1 MKKLIVWFLVVI
13 IVAGIGWL
21 IYTRYGDMKK
31 RKAKN
36 DNDEKIVSVSVQQV
50 GKTDLLET
58 MPFFGTVKAI
68 NQVDIYTKIS
78 GRVEELNIKNGDEV
92 KSGDILVV
100 LEHSAVK
107 AQAEQATAS
116 LEAAGAQLKQLQIN
130 LVNLKKELDR
140 IIELS
145 KEGAVSE
152 SKKDQIETQY
162 NALLAQKE
170 AVEAQMKQLEAVQ
183 QQAKINLAEANIRA
197 SISGIVSQ
205 KYVDMG
211 DMVTP
216 QRPVFTIIQV
226 DTVKVTASIPEMV
239 LSRVKTG
246 LTHAVI
252 AVDAYPDKKFDGIV
266 TYVAPSVDQRSRT
279 LEIEIELSNRDK
291 ILKAGMFCRV
301 ELILDNKKGII
312 AIPKDLIV
320 YDVSGGK
327 QEYAIYTIQ
336 DGLAKKVNVNIGIY
350 SHGLVE
356 IKDGLAAGDTIIT
369 SVGPHIFDGCK
380 VSPVRNDTIG
390 NDKE

>member
-1 MKKLIVWFLVVI
+1 
-13 IVAGIGWL
+13 
-21 IYTRYGDMKK
+21 
-31 RKAKN
+31 
-36 DNDEKIVSVSVQQV
+36 
-50 GKTDLLET
+50 
-58 MPFFGTVKAI
+58 
-68 NQVDIYTKIS
+68 
-78 GRVEELNIKNGDEV
+78 
-92 KSGDILVV
+92 
-100 LEHSAVK
+100 
-107 AQAEQATAS
+107 
-116 LEAAGAQLKQLQIN
+116 
-130 LVNLKKELDR
+130 
-140 IIELS
+140 
-145 KEGAVSE
+145 
-152 SKKDQIETQY
+152 
-162 NALLAQKE
+162 
-170 AVEAQMKQLEAVQ
+170 MKQLGAVL

-205 KYVDMG
+205 KYVDLG

>member
-1 MKKLIVWFLVVI
+1 MKKAIIWLLVI
-13 IVAGIGWL
+13 IIVGGGGWL
-21 IYTRYGDMKK
+21 IYTRYMEREN

-36 DNDEKIVSVSVQQV
+36 DNEDKIISVSVQQIV
-50 GKTDLLET
+50 KTDLLET
-58 MPFFGTVKAI
+58 MSFFGTIKAI
-68 NQVDIYTKIS
+68 NQVDVYTKVS
-78 GRVEELNIKNGDEV
+78 GRVEELKVKNGDEV

-100 LEHSAVK
+100 LEHSAIK
-107 AQAEQATAS
+107 AQTEQATAS

-130 LVNLKKELDR
+130 LANLKKELDR

-170 AVEAQMKQLEAVQ
+170 SVEAQVRQLEAVL
-183 QQAKINLAEANIRA
+183 QQAKINLQEANIRA
-197 SISGIVSQ
+197 SISGIVAQ

-226 DTVKVTASIPEMV
+226 DTVKVTASIPETI
-239 LSRVKTG
+239 LSRVKSG
-246 LTHAVI
+246 LTHAAII
-252 AVDAYPDKKFDGIV
+252 ADAYPDKTFDGVV

-279 LEIEIELSNRDK
+279 LEIEIEMNNADR

-301 ELILDNKKGII
+301 ELILDSKKGVI

-320 YDVSGGK
+320 YDILGNTK
-327 QEYAIYTIQ
+327 EYAIYTIQ
-336 DGLAKKVNVNIGIY
+336 DGLAKKVKVNPGIY
-350 SHGLVE
+350 SYGLVE
-356 IKDGLAAGDTIIT
+356 IKEGLAPGDTIIT

-380 VSPVRNDTIG
+380 VSVVKT
-390 NDKE
+390 E

>member
-1 MKKLIVWFLVVI
+1 MKKAIIWLLVI
-13 IVAGIGWL
+13 IIVGGGGWL
-21 IYTRYGDMKK
+21 IYTRYMEREN

-36 DNDEKIVSVSVQQV
+36 DNEDKIISVSVQQIV
-50 GKTDLLET
+50 KTDLLET
-58 MPFFGTVKAI
+58 MSFFGTIKAI
-68 NQVDIYTKIS
+68 NQVDVYTKVS
-78 GRVEELNIKNGDEV
+78 GRVEELKVKNGDEV

-100 LEHSAVK
+100 LEHSAIK
-107 AQAEQATAS
+107 AQTEQATAS

-130 LVNLKKELDR
+130 LANLKKELDR

-170 AVEAQMKQLEAVQ
+170 SVEAQVRQLEAVL
-183 QQAKINLAEANIRA
+183 QQAKINLQEANIRA
-197 SISGIVSQ
+197 SISGIVAQ

-226 DTVKVTASIPEMV
+226 DTVKVTASIPETI
-239 LSRVKTG
+239 LSRVKSG
-246 LTHAVI
+246 LTHAAII
-252 AVDAYPDKKFDGIV
+252 ADAYPDRIV

-279 LEIEIELSNRDK
+279 LEIEIEMNNADR
-291 ILKAGMFCRV
+291 ILKSGMFCRV
-301 ELILDNKKGII
+301 ELILDSKKGVI

-320 YDVSGGK
+320 YDILGNTK
-327 QEYAIYTIQ
+327 EYAIYTIQ
-336 DGLAKKVNVNIGIY
+336 DGLAKKVKVNPGIY
-350 SHGLVE
+350 SYGLVE
-356 IKDGLAAGDTIIT
+356 IKEGLAPGDTIIT

-380 VSPVRNDTIG
+380 VSVVKT
-390 NDKE
+390 E